1 MTAKTRLTFNKRL
14 ILDALTVDIDH
25 PPPHSANTVF
35 YILQN
40 AFDLKWTGIYEGMKT
55 KPSVNQIR
63 RTLRAL
69 ASEGLIVCNRTKQ
82 EWFDSSSCKLPY
94 WELEWQLST
103 DVYRNA
109 LITEC
114 QAVFKKVD
122 KAKHGFNL
130 FGGVFD
136 MGLPEN
142 EVKPLMLKVKGLMQK
157 THPDKAAGYEF
168 EFKQMKQCSDWIK
181 SGIPLPTPTHQVNEQ
196 VTLNNSIQHG

>member
-196 VTLNNSIQHG
+196 VQVNNSLR

>member
-1 MTAKTRLTFNKRL
+1 MTTKTRLTFNKRL
-14 ILDALTVDIDH
+14 ILDALTVDMDS
-25 PPPHSANTVF
+25 PPPHSANSIF
-35 YILQN
+35 YILET
-40 AFDLKWTGIYEGMKT
+40 AYDLQWSGIYEGMKT

-82 EWFDSSSCKLPY
+82 ECWDSGSYKLPY
-94 WELEWQLST
+94 WELEWQLSG

-114 QAVFKKVD
+114 QTVFKTVD
-122 KAKHGFNL
+122 KAKHGSVF

-142 EVKPLMLKVKGLMQK
+142 EVKPLMLRVKGLMQK

-168 EFKQMKQCSDWIK
+168 EFKQMKQCSNWIK
-181 SGIPLPTPTHQVNEQ
+181 SGIPLPTPTHKVNEQ
-196 VTLNNSIQHG
+196 VTLNNSLR

>member
-14 ILDALTVDIDH
+14 ILDALTMDMDS
-25 PPPHSANTVF
+25 PPPHSANAIF
-35 YILQN
+35 YILET
-40 AFDLKWTGIYEGMKT
+40 AFDLQWSGIYEGMKT

-94 WELEWQLST
+94 WELEWQLSG

-122 KAKHGFNL
+122 KAKHGFNM

>member
-55 KPSVNQIR
+55 KPNVNQIR
-63 RTLRAL
+63 RTLRTL
-69 ASEGLIVCNRTKQ
+69 ANEGLIVCNRTKQ
-82 EWFDSSSCKLPY
+82 QWFDSSSCKLPY

-114 QAVFKKVD
+114 QAVYKKVD

-196 VTLNNSIQHG
+196 VQVNNSLR

>member
-157 THPDKAAGYEF
+157 THPDKATGYEF

-196 VTLNNSIQHG
+196 VQVNNSLR

>member
-14 ILDALTVDIDH
+14 ILDALTMDMDS
-25 PPPHSANTVF
+25 PPPHSANAIF
-35 YILQN
+35 YILET
-40 AFDLKWTGIYEGMKT
+40 AFDLQWSGIYEGMKT

-94 WELEWQLST
+94 WELEWQLSG

-114 QAVFKKVD
+114 QAVYKTVD
-122 KAKHGFNL
+122 KAKHGFNM
-130 FGGVFD
+130 FGAVFD
-136 MGLPEN
+136 MGLPAE

-157 THPDKAAGYEF
+157 THPDKATGYEF
-168 EFKQMKQCSDWIK
+168 EFKQMRQCSDWIK
-181 SGIPLPTPTHQVNEQ
+181 SGIPLPTPTHTADDKVKI
-196 VTLNNSIQHG
+196 TLTFPK

>member
-14 ILDALTVDIDH
+14 ILDALTMDMDS
-25 PPPHSANTVF
+25 PPPHSANAIF
-35 YILQN
+35 YILET
-40 AFDLKWTGIYEGMKT
+40 AFDLQWSGIYEGMKT

-94 WELEWQLST
+94 WELEWQLSG

-122 KAKHGFNL
+122 KAKHGFNM

-196 VTLNNSIQHG
+196 VQVNNSLR